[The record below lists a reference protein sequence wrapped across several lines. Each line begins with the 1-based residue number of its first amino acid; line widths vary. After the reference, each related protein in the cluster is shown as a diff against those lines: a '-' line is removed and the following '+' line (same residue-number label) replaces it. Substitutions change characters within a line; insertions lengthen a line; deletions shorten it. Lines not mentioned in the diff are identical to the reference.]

1 MSLFNLKNKKAKIFC
16 VGLNKTGTTS
26 VEKSLQDFGYKM
38 GNQIEGELLMESY
51 VKRDFNKIINFCK
64 TADAFQDVPFC
75 FQHTYMPLEQAF
87 PKAKFILTVRDSET
101 QWYQSLV
108 RFHTKLFGEGKRTP
122 TWEDLKKATYRY
134 PGYVAEVR
142 KQVFGIMENE
152 PPYQEEKLKAYYT
165 THNASVLDYF
175 KNKENLLVL
184 NVSEVDAYSRL
195 CTFLGKKP
203 LYETFPWENKTSAL

>member
-1 MSLFNLKNKKAKIFC
+1 MFQIKNHKVFC
-16 VGLNKTGTTS
+16 IGAGKTGTTS
-26 VEKSLQDFGYKM
+26 VEKALRDLGYRLGDQAK
-38 GNQIEGELLMESY
+38 GELLLPAY
-51 VKRDFNKIINFCK
+51 TQRNFKAIVKFCK

-75 FQHTYMPLEQAF
+75 FQHTYMALEQAF

-195 CTFLGKKP
+195 CAFLDREP